1 MAAHCQV
8 VTQQHDTF
16 CFCAK
21 PHEPLRCFSLH
32 VSHHLRLLCSPL
44 HDLRVLRRLTSDHT
58 RIATI
63 IALQVGM
70 PNKPPAPPVNECP
83 DQDHTDD
90 ISAAAFGDVYEVVD
104 DVGVTLQTDDAD
116 LQRAHD
122 HGVECELKNTKDFLP
137 VLHNVV
143 EGAGYVRACV
153 CVCAIVRAC
162 VFACVRACVLV
173 RSCVHACLRACL
185 RACLLA
191 RLLTCERACVCV
203 YDRACVHACVCA
215 CLLTCLRACVFARVG
230 CTRSN
235 HVRVDCRQRWP
246 SLSHQ
251 STTRG
256 CLRLGFVP
264 LSPQACQVMP
274 LSLTHV
280 TFPSVSLLCSHATLV
295 LAPTGMETCGWRR
308 NQWQVR
314 CGRLATSQRVS
325 PISSSSCAP
334 SVPTVD
340 LREW

>member
-153 CVCAIVRAC
+153 CVCDRACMRVCVRACLRACTIVRAC
-162 VFACVRACVLV
+162 VFACVLACV
-173 RSCVHACLRACL
+173 

-191 RLLTCERACVCV
+191 YVRACLRVCV
-203 YDRACVHACVCA
+203 RSCVRACMRVCLLAYVLACLRVCA
-215 CLLTCLRACVFARVG
+215 
-230 CTRSN
+230 
-235 HVRVDCRQRWP
+235 
-246 SLSHQ
+246 
-251 STTRG
+251 RG
-256 CLRLGFVP
+256 LHSIKSR
-264 LSPQACQVMP
+264 
-274 LSLTHV
+274 
-280 TFPSVSLLCSHATLV
+280 
-295 LAPTGMETCGWRR
+295 TG
-308 NQWQVR
+308 
-314 CGRLATSQRVS
+314 
-325 PISSSSCAP
+325 
-334 SVPTVD
+334 
-340 LREW
+340 